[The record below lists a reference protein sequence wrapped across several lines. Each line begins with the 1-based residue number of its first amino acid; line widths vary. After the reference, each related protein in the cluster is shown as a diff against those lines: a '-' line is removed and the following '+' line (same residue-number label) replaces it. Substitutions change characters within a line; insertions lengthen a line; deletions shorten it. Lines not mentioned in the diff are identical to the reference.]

1 MTKRGCFIS
10 LEGGE
15 GAGKS
20 TQIRL
25 IGSRISKMGIKVL
38 STREPGGSEGAEAIR
53 SMVLSNA
60 TKWGM
65 RTEAMLF
72 AAARMDH
79 VEKMILPALERGE
92 WVLCDRYLDSSRA
105 YQGVAGELGD
115 EHILQLHALGAQL
128 LPDRTIVLD
137 VGHVEGTT
145 RTRQR
150 DGDVTDRIGGRE
162 AAYHARTVGA
172 FRRYAEQDQERI
184 RLVEANG
191 SVDGVTDRIMA
202 VLADLLP

>member
-25 IGSRISKMGIKVL
+25 IGSRISEMGIKVL
-38 STREPGGSEGAEAIR
+38 TTREPGGSEGAEAIR

-60 TKWGM
+60 TEWGM

-150 DGDVTDRIGGRE
+150 DGDATDRIGGRE